1 LRGFYSKTMIFDI
14 LTLFPEMF
22 HSPLEG
28 SIIGKAREAGLIQVN
43 LFNIRDYA
51 EGKHRVTDD
60 YPFGGGKGMI
70 MKPEPIMRGIEAIQS
85 GKQDAWVILMT
96 PQGYPLRQEVVKRL
110 AQQSHL
116 ILICGRYE
124 GVDERVREVVDE
136 EISIGDY
143 VLTGGELAAL
153 VVIDAI
159 ARQIPGVL
167 GNEEASEDDS
177 FSRGLLEHPQY
188 TRPREFAGK
197 TVPEILLS
205 GDHQAIE
212 QWRRQEGL
220 RRTWERRPDLLSKA
234 GLSEDE
240 HKILDA
246 LKKSSGT
253 E

>member
-1 LRGFYSKTMIFDI
+1 MIFDI

-28 SIIGKAREAGLIQVN
+28 SIIGKAHEAGLIRVN
-43 LFNIRDYA
+43 LLNIRDYA

-60 YPFGGGKGMI
+60 YPYGGGKGMI

-85 GKQDAWVILMT
+85 GNPDARVILMT
-96 PQGYPLRQEVVKRL
+96 PQGYPLRQETVKRL

-124 GVDERVREVVDE
+124 GVDERVRDVVDE

-153 VVIDAI
+153 VIIDAVS
-159 ARQIPGVL
+159 RQIPGVL
-167 GNEEASEDDS
+167 GDEEASKDDS
-177 FSRGLLEHPQY
+177 FARGLLEHPQY
-188 TRPREFAGK
+188 TRPREFAGRK
-197 TVPEILLS
+197 VPDVLLS

-212 QWRRQEGL
+212 QWRRQEAV
-220 RRTWERRPDLLSKA
+220 RRTWERRPELLSET

-246 LKKSSGT
+246 LKGSSET
-253 E
+253 D